1 MSEMTWQHV
10 LYSVESGVAHVVLNR
25 PEKLNALGMGP
36 GSNRVELVEALEQ
49 ADAAPAVGAILV
61 SARGRAFCAGGDMV
75 GVPRIRSPFD
85 NKIFVDELDA
95 LHTRVRAVRKPIV
108 AAVHGL
114 VLGSGLGL
122 TALFDFVIAAEGT
135 RFGLIEGR
143 VGHPGATEIV
153 PLVGAA
159 WAKYLMLTGE
169 IIDARRA
176 AAIGLV
182 LEVEDPDELIARC
195 TDLAER
201 LARMPREAVMLNK
214 ASIDSVLEA
223 AGRGAGRSVG
233 RLHDVLT
240 RSMTHAAAAPDG
252 RTFEEILARD
262 GMQSLKAAR
271 DTRYAQPWLRPLA
284 TAGPASDAPDAA
296 SRPDPG

>member
-1 MSEMTWQHV
+1 LSWQYI
-10 LYSVESGVAHVVLNR
+10 LYRVDNGVAHVVLNR
-25 PEKLNALGMGP
+25 PDKLNALGMGP
-36 GSNRVELVEALEQ
+36 GSNRVELAEALEQ
-49 ADAAPAVGAILV
+49 ADADPDVGAILV
-61 SARGRAFCAGGDMV
+61 SAAGRAFCAGGDMT
-75 GVPRIRSPFD
+75 GVARISSPFG
-85 NKIFVDELDA
+85 NKTFVDELDA
-95 LHTRVRAVRKPIV
+95 TLARVRGVRKPIV

-169 IIDARRA
+169 TIDARRA

-182 LEVEDPDELIARC
+182 LEVEEPDELLARC

-214 ASIDSVLEA
+214 ASIEAMLEA

-233 RLHDVLT
+233 RLHDALT

-252 RTFEEILARD
+252 RMFEEILTTE
-262 GMQSLKAAR
+262 GMQAFKEAR
-271 DTRYAQPWLRPLA
+271 DTQYGQPWLKPLVPARP
-284 TAGPASDAPDAA
+284 SEAA
-296 SRPDPG
+296 AKP